1 MKGLKFLAACAAV
14 GAVSVA
20 CAAASFAVDT
30 TYQLTVSQYNAT
42 DGTINITVPTAYAE
56 LVKGDYTLLVL
67 SDDATSITEA
77 NKSII
82 KQIQQG
88 DNTILTGVK
97 VGTITPTEKDQTF
110 YVRVGGANA
119 TKENPTGFAAGEFVV
134 PGTGT
139 GSDLVDQL
147 IGDVNTDGDVTVTDV
162 NQTLGIMS
170 TTYEDFSDIEW
181 YAAAECYPDSDVT
194 VSDVNAILSAIAND
208 WDNAQ
213 NAFCMGHFKDLGE
226 GEYKLVSVDYE

>member
-1 MKGLKFLAACAAV
+1 MKGLKFLAACAVV

-30 TYQLTVSQYNAT
+30 TYRLTVSDYNAT
-42 DGTINITVPTAYAE
+42 NGTIDITVPTAYAE

-97 VGTITPTEKDQTF
+97 VGTITPTEADQTF

-119 TKENPTGFAAGEFVV
+119 TEANPTGFAAGTFTV
-134 PGTGT
+134 PGTASGT
-139 GSDLVDQL
+139 TSYTL
-147 IGDVNTDGDVTVTDV
+147 GDVNVDTYIDMGDAAAILNHFTGDKIIEDETALLAADV
-162 NQTLGIMS
+162 NVD
-170 TTYEDFSDIEW
+170 TYVDMGD
-181 YAAAECYPDSDVT
+181 AAA
-194 VSDVNAILSAIAND
+194 ILN
-208 WDNAQ
+208 
-213 NAFCMGHFKDLGE
+213 HFTGD
-226 GEYKLVSVDYE
+226 KLIVQPE

>member
-42 DGTINITVPTAYAE
+42 NGTIDITVPTEYAK

-88 DNTILTGVK
+88 DETILKGVK
-97 VGTITPTEKDQTF
+97 VGTITPTEADQTF
-110 YVRVGGANA
+110 YVRVGGADADTN
-119 TKENPTGFAAGEFVV
+119 TNPTGYAAGTFTVK
-134 PGTGT
+134 GT
-139 GSDLVDQL
+139 GSDNPYADSTRLVGD
-147 IGDVNTDGDVTVTDV
+147 INGGDVIDSADILGLQLYVLDVPGNELQGESLQAADCNDSGVVDSADILALQLRVLLPEQHPFTITEVKNKTKYI
-162 NQTLGIMS
+162 GI
-170 TTYEDFSDIEW
+170 E
-181 YAAAECYPDSDVT
+181 
-194 VSDVNAILSAIAND
+194 
-208 WDNAQ
+208 
-213 NAFCMGHFKDLGE
+213 
-226 GEYKLVSVDYE
+226 